1 MPVVKE
7 QIKGRGEERRGE
19 AHIQTIRPHA
29 FFRQTNFYTHPSN
42 KPTFQM
48 HLSNKP
54 EHSTCIFQTNQHS
67 TGIFQINLNILHKPF
82 KQSYTTGIYI
92 YRKSCPGV
100 FTLSTKKLNNT

>member
-29 FFRQTNFYTHPSN
+29 FSDKPTFYTHPSN
-42 KPTFQM
+42 KPRFQM

-54 EHSTCIFQTNQHS
+54 EHS